1 MGTRLRLS
9 EAENLAE
16 TLDVGNFTTDGQQIE
31 ALNGGGFLNLRAFGF
46 NDFYLLANDI
56 TGAKSFVA
64 GTPTITQIGWGS
76 VGHLAQFNDT
86 EGLIL
91 HQGSIEEAVSVFGR
105 SGVGQQ
111 DKTGLLNQ
119 THSILSVVSATG
131 FTSPYHESIEF
142 LFLNTG
148 RDLGRESSFLAGV
161 TNTVIVAGKGIT
173 AKTDDT
179 LYTNQISL
187 QESTILFDTILKAST
202 ATADRTA
209 TIQDA
214 SGTIAYL
221 SDIGTSS
228 FAVNLDSAESTVTRA
243 VAGGRTT
250 FTVTHNLGS
259 LDIKP
264 EVFRLSD
271 GRTIGWRIER
281 TGINTVEASRA
292 GNVANGLF
300 RILI

>member
-16 TLDVGNFTTDGQQIE
+16 TLDVGNFTTNGQQIE
-31 ALNGGGFLNLRAFGF
+31 AQNGSAFLNLRYTNKDNYAFLG
-46 NDFYLLANDI
+46 NLN
-56 TGAKSFVA
+56 
-64 GTPTITQIGWGS
+64 GT
-76 VGHLAQFNDT
+76 
-86 EGLIL
+86 
-91 HQGSIEEAVSVFGR
+91 
-105 SGVGQQ
+105 
-111 DKTGLLNQ
+111 
-119 THSILSVVSATG
+119 
-131 FTSPYHESIEF
+131 
-142 LFLNTG
+142 
-148 RDLGRESSFLAGV
+148 FLADNASCISQYLIGGIGFKLSIGDSAIQLVGV
-161 TNTVIVAGKGIT
+161 SQDSYISAAENLFQQRGLSNFANGSNNNFLIIDVTAADRETISYQTLGVFINSGNGVNRSIIKQNVQNSVIVGGQGIT
-173 AKTDDT
+173 AKTNNT

-209 TIQDA
+209 TLQDA

-221 SDIGTSS
+221 SDIGISS
-228 FAVNLDSAESTVTRA
+228 FAVNLDSAESTVTRTL
-243 VAGGRTT
+243 AGGRTT

-292 GNVANGLF
+292 GNVAN
-300 RILI
+300 

>member
-1 MGTRLRLS
+1 MATRLRLS

-31 ALNGGGFLNLRAFGF
+31 AQNGSAVLNLRYTNKDNYAFLG
-46 NDFYLLANDI
+46 NTN
-56 TGAKSFVA
+56 
-64 GTPTITQIGWGS
+64 GTVLVDNGS
-76 VGHLAQFNDT
+76 VIL
-86 EGLIL
+86 EYLIA
-91 HQGSIEEAVSVFGR
+91 GIGFR
-105 SGVGQQ
+105 
-111 DKTGLLNQ
+111 
-119 THSILSVVSATG
+119 LSVGDSAISLVGANQDSYISTALNLFQQRALSNFANGSKNNLLIIDVTAADRETSSFQSLG
-131 FTSPYHESIEF
+131 FFI
-142 LFLNTG
+142 NTG
-148 RDLGRESSFLAGV
+148 NGANSSIIKQNV
-161 TNTVIVAGKGIT
+161 QNCVIVAGQGIT

-187 QESTILFDTILKAST
+187 QESTNLFDTILKSST

-281 TGINTVEASRA
+281 TGINIVEASRA